1 MFELIQVN
9 DLASLAKIID
19 GNLIGENK
27 QFKYVTTDSR
37 SVSKNSLFLALV
49 GEKYNGH
56 HFCES
61 ALEAGAEAYISTDEI
76 INHTGIVVKD
86 TYLALLK
93 MAKHQQQQV
102 NPKTLAIT
110 GSNGKTTLKEMV
122 AHILVD
128 KKSIKTKDNENNQ
141 FGIPFTV
148 LRLKAD
154 TKFLVLECGAR
165 KVGDFD
171 LISEYLNFDVLTI
184 TNINNSHI
192 GIFGNQAN
200 IIETKM
206 KLLDGVAADGSF
218 IDGAFE
224 DWCTSDKLMEMNENF
239 RVNVHHNIEQNSATK
254 PLTENWSCTV
264 VSGQEE
270 GSLPG
275 LFGLSFQQTSNSSSR
290 HFQSS
295 KKINLGPRHNCHNAL
310 MAVLAARELGVKF
323 SESMERICE
332 FDSPLPDRYGI
343 EHIGKHVLIN
353 DTYNANPDSFA
364 SVINDLA
371 TNCSYPKNKLLIMGD
386 MLELGQY
393 SETEHAKILEQALG
407 LDGLK
412 AIFLKGEKFQ
422 NLIFSTQQKDHESQ
436 FDQVYALQE
445 TEDFPVAL
453 LSDLLDEESVILIKG
468 SRKMN
473 MEQFVDLLRN
483 NLL

>member
-1 MFELIQVN
+1 MFELIDVN

-19 GNLIGENK
+19 GNLTGENK
-27 QFKYVTTDSR
+27 RFQYITTDSR
-37 SVSKNSLFLALV
+37 RINRDTLFLALL
-49 GEKYNGH
+49 GEKYDGND
-56 HFCES
+56 FCET
-61 ALEAGAEAYISTDEI
+61 AIKAGAQAYISTKEI
-76 INHTGIVVKD
+76 INHSGIVVED

-93 MAKHQQQQV
+93 MARYQQQQV

-122 AHILVD
+122 AHILD
-128 KKSIKTKDNENNQ
+128 EQESIKTKDNENNQ

-148 LRLKAD
+148 LRLKPE
-154 TKFLVLECGAR
+154 TRFLVLECGAR
-165 KVGDFD
+165 KLGDFD
-171 LISEYLNFDVLTI
+171 LISEYLKFDVLAI

-192 GIFGNQAN
+192 EIFENQTN
-200 IIETKM
+200 IIRTKT
-206 KLLDGVAADGSF
+206 KLLDGLRVGGSF

-224 DWCTSDKLMEMNENF
+224 DWGTSDKLMEMNQTF
-239 RVNVHHNIEQNSATK
+239 RVNVHHNLERDSETK
-254 PLTENWSCTV
+254 PLTENWTYKIL
-264 VSGQEE
+264 SGQEE

-453 LSDLLDEESVILIKG
+453 LSDLLDEESVILVKG